1 MNNKVIFT
9 SNKEVAIVIDI
20 IKTPFLDEMMLR
32 FPYIVQNVFQELDD
46 KSLTN
51 CRNVSDACCDFID
64 NGKFYLVRKIQDCVS
79 MKEFHQQWKKVL
91 KNIPTESTKKIFV
104 AVEQFVKYDM
114 NRKKL
119 QWSPLH
125 IAAEQGNLEFCKY
138 IIEKTKEHNPKRQDG
153 ITAFHM
159 ATHNGC
165 QEIWKLIFDD
175 LEDKNPADN
184 KGITPF
190 HTASKKGNFD
200 VCKLIIQNIDNKNPA
215 AHDGCTPLHLAT
227 DHGHLEIVRI
237 IVETGVDKNPLFE
250 GKTPLDLVRPR
261 SRYRFYK
268 LLIDNNSQIWQRLIW
283 DIVLSLF
290 LVYLSYMCM
299 FLVWALL
306 ELLSCG
312 VALKSTCHMQSL
324 VILSH
329 IIIPLII
336 TVDLFL
342 LAMIWFYLSGCLH
355 KYNLCLAPIIA
366 GYYK

>member
-9 SNKEVAIVIDI
+9 SNKEVAIVIDKI
-20 IKTPFLDEMMLR
+20 ETPFLDEMMLR

-51 CRNVSDACCDFID
+51 CRNVSEACCDFID

-79 MKEFHQQWKKVL
+79 MNEFLQQWKKVL

-104 AVEQFVKYDM
+104 AVEQFVKNDM